1 MLFLGIEI
9 CKLFVRRLQKIF
21 AQNRKI
27 FVVRFS
33 GLSKLVTY
41 KKFPAQNGK
50 IFVLPLSGL
59 FRLGI
64 YIIRAGNL
72 RERFPAVAGIFILH
86 LQIFHLEQF

>member
-50 IFVLPLSGL
+50 IFVPCFSGL
-59 FRLGI
+59 SRLGSC
-64 YIIRAGNL
+64 
-72 RERFPAVAGIFILH
+72 VDDILEPNSFFN
-86 LQIFHLEQF
+86 QNITQDAF